1 MASLPLP
8 GPVNSGAAS
17 PLRLVAPIH
26 SEMPSPLQLLRPDG
40 TPNEESALA
49 LDVTPELVRGLYR
62 DMVLARRLDEEAQ
75 HLQRQG
81 ELGLWLSLRGQEAAQ
96 VGSVRGLRDT
106 DWIFP
111 SYREHAVGLVRGV
124 TPAQLLTQWRGCSH
138 GGWTPAEHRMHIYDL
153 VLATQTLHAT
163 GYAMGI
169 RAERSDEVVL
179 TYLGDGA
186 TSQGDANEAFNWSA
200 TVHAPV
206 VFFCQNNQWAISTP
220 STSQTATPLH
230 HRATGFG
237 LDAVYV
243 DGNDVLAVLAATR
256 AVVERVRS
264 GGAPGFIEALT
275 YRMNGH
281 STSDDPRRY
290 RPDGENEQWERRDP
304 LARVLKLLQRREWA
318 DDRWLGELQAESDQ
332 IAADTRAACLSLPAP
347 RLEDTFRHTLAVE
360 TASLA
365 AERES
370 FSAYRES
377 FA

>member
-1 MASLPLP
+1 MSAAST
-8 GPVNSGAAS
+8 S
-17 PLRLVAPIH
+17 PLRLVTPVAGDKEP
-26 SEMPSPLQLLRPDG
+26 PLQLLRPDG
-40 TPNEESALA
+40 TVTEESGLA

-96 VGSVRGLRDT
+96 VGSARGLRDT

-111 SYREHAVGLVRGV
+111 SYREHAVGLIRGV
-124 TPAQLLTQWRGCSH
+124 TPAQLRTQWRGCSH
-138 GGWTPAEHRMHIYDL
+138 GGWTPAEHRMHVYDL

-179 TYLGDGA
+179 TYVGDGA
-186 TSQGDANEAFNWSA
+186 TSQGDTNEALNWSA

-220 STSQTATPLH
+220 TASQTATPLH
-230 HRATGFG
+230 RRATGFG

-264 GGAPGFIEALT
+264 GGAPGFVEALT
-275 YRMNGH
+275 YRMAGH

-290 RPDGENEQWERRDP
+290 RPDGEFEQWERRDP

-318 DDRWLGELQAESDQ
+318 DDRWLGNLQAESDQ
-332 IAADTRAACLSLPAP
+332 IAAETRSACLSLPPP
-347 RLEDTFRHTLAVE
+347 RLEDTFRNTYAVE

-365 AERES
+365 AEREA
-370 FSAYRES
+370 FTAYRES